1 MILRRGSSGERV
13 RELQTLLKIKADG
26 NFGPATEAAVVA
38 FQRSKGLKADGIV
51 GPKTWAA
58 LSAKTNTVKPV
69 FNISTSVKEDFSDP
83 EDAMPVEPTVETS
96 PTSKRIEEL
105 TSLIVNFK
113 YKRKVTKI
121 IFHCTATQPSAT
133 VSSILKYWKEKLGW
147 KSPGYH
153 IIVTADGSWTQLQD
167 FNLPTN
173 GVAGHNA
180 NSIHISYIGGIDRN
194 GKAKDTRTQGQHEVF
209 EACHRLFA
217 MVLPSATQHGHYEF
231 TNKACPSFN
240 VKKWIES
247 LPKL

>member
-1 MILRRGSSGERV
+1 MILRRGTTGERV
-13 RELQTLLKIKADG
+13 RELQALLKLKADG
-26 NFGPATEAAVVA
+26 IFGPATEAAVKA
-38 FQRSKGLKADGIV
+38 FQKSKGLKADGMI
-51 GPKTWAA
+51 GPQTWAV
-58 LSAKTNTVKPV
+58 LSAKTTPVKPL
-69 FNISTSVKEDFSDP
+69 FDPKSSVKEDDSDP
-83 EDAMPVEPTVETS
+83 EDAMPVENVVETS

-105 TSLIVNFK
+105 TSLIINFK

-121 IFHCTATQPSAT
+121 IFHCTATQPNAT
-133 VSSILKYWKEKLGW
+133 VSAILRYWKEKLGW

-173 GVAGHNA
+173 GVKGHNA
-180 NSIHISYIGGIDRN
+180 NSIHVSYIGGIDKN
-194 GKAKDTRTQGQHEVF
+194 GRAKDTRTQGQHEIF

-217 MVLPSATQHGHYEF
+217 KALPTATHHGHYEF

-240 VKKWIES
+240 VKQWIKS